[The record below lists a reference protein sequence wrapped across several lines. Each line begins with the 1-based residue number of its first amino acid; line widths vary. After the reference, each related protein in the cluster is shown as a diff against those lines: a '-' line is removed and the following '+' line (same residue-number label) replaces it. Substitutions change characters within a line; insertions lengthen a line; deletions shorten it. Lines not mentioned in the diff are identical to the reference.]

1 MDETKSN
8 LDNNS
13 NLNLNN
19 INTSTN
25 NSNSTNNSTNTPQNN
40 STNNSNQINNST
52 NTPQNNSIN
61 NSNQINNTN
70 SINNT
75 TNISTKE
82 DILKKLSIELK
93 IRGFTERTIK
103 SYTSQTMRFIAF
115 YEKINNKELD
125 INIIN
130 ETDIKEYIAYC
141 MTEKKLKPASVNL
154 IISSLKFLFEDM
166 YKKKIFVD
174 IKSPKIEKKLPTV
187 LTKDEINAMLN
198 VVENPKHKLLIQLL
212 YSSGLRVSE
221 CVNLKIN
228 DIEISEKL
236 GTVRSGKGQKDRMI
250 IMSDKVLTDLKAYL
264 DMRKKS
270 DSKREKRSKNNEELS
285 KKMSSYTNNPYIFSV
300 RDTHITPRQ
309 AQKIVKNAA
318 LKANIQKNVFC
329 HALRSSFATHLL
341 ESGTDI
347 RMIQTLLG
355 HSSISTTERY
365 TKVSK
370 EQIRKVVSPLDRV

>member
-1 MDETKSN
+1 MDDKQS
-8 LDNNS
+8 
-13 NLNLNN
+13 
-19 INTSTN
+19 
-25 NSNSTNNSTNTPQNN
+25 
-40 STNNSNQINNST
+40 
-52 NTPQNNSIN
+52 
-61 NSNQINNTN
+61 
-70 SINNT
+70 
-75 TNISTKE
+75 
-82 DILKKLSIELK
+82 ILKKLSIELK

-103 SYTSQTMRFIAF
+103 AYTSQTTKFIEF
-115 YEKINNKELD
+115 YEKNKNKQID
-125 INIIN
+125 INSLN

-198 VVENPKHKLLIQLL
+198 TVENPKHKLLIQLL

-250 IMSDKVLTDLKAYL
+250 IMSDKVIKDLKTYL
-264 DMRKKS
+264 EMRNKN
-270 DSKREKRSKNNEELS
+270 DNKREKRSKNNEELS
-285 KKMSSYTNNPYIFSV
+285 KKISTFSNNPYIFSV

-347 RMIQTLLG
+347 RVIQTLLG

-370 EQIRKVVSPLDRV
+370 EQIRKVISPLDRG

>member
-1 MDETKSN
+1 MDDKQTV
-8 LDNNS
+8 
-13 NLNLNN
+13 
-19 INTSTN
+19 
-25 NSNSTNNSTNTPQNN
+25 
-40 STNNSNQINNST
+40 
-52 NTPQNNSIN
+52 
-61 NSNQINNTN
+61 
-70 SINNT
+70 
-75 TNISTKE
+75 
-82 DILKKLSIELK
+82 LKKLSIELK

-115 YEKINNKELD
+115 YEKNSNKNLD
-125 INIIN
+125 INSIN

-141 MTEKKLKPASVNL
+141 MTDKKLKPASVNL

-198 VVENPKHKLLIQLL
+198 TVENPKHKLLIQLL

-250 IMSDKVLTDLKAYL
+250 IMSDKVLTDLKSYL
-264 DMRKKS
+264 EMRKNN
-270 DSKREKRSKNNEELS
+270 DYKREKRSQRNEEMS
-285 KKMSSYTNNPYIFSV
+285 KKILTFSNNPYIFSV
-300 RDTHITPRQ
+300 RDSHITSRQ
-309 AQKIVKNAA
+309 AQKIVKKAA
-318 LKANIQKNVFC
+318 LKADIKKNVFC

-347 RMIQTLLG
+347 RVIQTLLG

-370 EQIRKVVSPLDRV
+370 EQIRKVVSPLDRMN